1 MIGPDFFP
9 DKASLDAYCAKL
21 QALVDNPSNMGAAWE
36 LGIDEDILDDHRR
49 RGEIIA
55 WIEAKIL
62 A

>member
-1 MIGPDFFP
+1 
-9 DKASLDAYCAKL
+9 
-21 QALVDNPSNMGAAWE
+21 VDNPSNMGAAWE